1 MKAFVEYGLHN
12 SELKEEFA
20 LWIQELYAKDVL
32 SQTMANN
39 RPTLKRSR

>member
-20 LWIQELYAKDVL
+20 HWIQELYAKMYYPKL
-32 SQTMANN
+32 WPIIAQH
-39 RPTLKRSR
+39 